1 MTIAEHARPPNLR
14 RAEAARYL
22 REEHGVRLA
31 AQTLAKLAVLGGG
44 PPYFKDG
51 RFPVYPV
58 ADLDR
63 FAIARLGRLRNST
76 SDDGTAGRAA
86 AGERQTTGTIGAAAR
101 SKQHGSA

>member
-1 MTIAEHARPPNLR
+1 MTTIETPRPPNLR
-14 RAEAARYL
+14 RTEAARYL

-58 ADLDR
+58 TGLDK
-63 FAIARLGRLRNST
+63 FAIARLGRLKNST
-76 SDDGTAGRAA
+76 SDDGTGGRQQIPLLGAGGDR
-86 AGERQTTGTIGAAAR
+86 
-101 SKQHGSA
+101 